1 MTFLIKR
8 WDSFCRALAEAGRI
22 SIPASEVTADTTDFL
37 VLKHD
42 VETSVGKAFRMAE
55 VEYRYGH
62 RGSYYVQAYLLK
74 ESKNVALLSKMQR
87 MGHEIT
93 YHHDVMDACHGDLAR
108 ATEEFEANR
117 MLFENAGFSVETVC
131 QHGNPIV
138 ERVGYT
144 SNRDFFRSEAVRAAY
159 PQITDIMVNFGEARG
174 VAFAYYSDAG
184 RRFQLIYDPLTNDL
198 VDSSDKNVPYETLT
212 ALCEAIAEGKC
223 IVSTHPHRWER
234 SGLAARL
241 RGAIFKCIR
250 AVARLVAKIPF
261 MKRFMSRYYHLA
273 KKL

>member
-8 WDSFCRALAEAGRI
+8 WVAFCQALAKAGRI
-22 SIPASEVTADTTDFL
+22 SIPAREVVADGGEFL

-42 VETSVGKAFRMAE
+42 VETAVKKAYRMAE

-117 MLFENAGFSVETVC
+117 MLFENAGFAVETVC

-144 SNRDFFRSEAVRAAY
+144 SNRDFFRSAEIASAY
-159 PQITDIMVNFGEARG
+159 PAITDIMVNFGVVRG
-174 VAFAYYSDAG
+174 VAFSYYSDAG

-198 VDSSDKNVPYETLT
+198 VDSSDKNVPYENLT
-212 ALCEAIAEGKC
+212 ELLAAITQGNS

-234 SGLAARL
+234 FGFVASL
-241 RGAIFKCIR
+241 RALLFRCIR
-250 AVARLVAKIPF
+250 VAARLVAKIPF
-261 MKRFMSRYYHLA
+261 MRRFMSRYYHLA